1 MFEGTNLPMP
11 RLFHLRYL
19 AHRTK
24 ILKSSAESRQLVRTT
39 FQYIRRHGFF
49 RRERKKIKRIKMRRA
64 ARVKTDASQLF
75 EYYLDIQGDSVALTA
90 TVRFTSFKPVPNI
103 NWKIWVG

>member
-1 MFEGTNLPMP
+1 
-11 RLFHLRYL
+11 
-19 AHRTK
+19 
-24 ILKSSAESRQLVRTT
+24 
-39 FQYIRRHGFF
+39 
-49 RRERKKIKRIKMRRA
+49 MRRA

-90 TVRFTSFKPVPNI
+90 TVRFTSFKPIPNI